1 MADGVQ
7 INVGASSAINSMAEA
22 ADMLTYELNG
32 RDLATYFG
40 VMAAQK
46 QRAMNTGRHPS
57 SLPKNSELWTY
68 SKLSTQRRDRIKK
81 GHQFWDVIEEENV
94 DATIHTKESVAKEKE
109 DDYTTKA
116 KQLSFLKGSSI
127 NQKLRNF
134 LSEAKNNDMQHLEL
148 RVDFKNKN
156 QIYFGMSFIIM
167 NYADEILYVNSKEEL
182 RCKPISQIEPS
193 DRIKFKMVDLMNP
206 SNPQPLSFGDTMY
219 LQCLDA
225 SETADNSFSTGT
237 VLTSK
242 LFGLPQHSSLN
253 FDVNQNFT
261 TTDSYTSNTSVI
273 PKDIGIF
280 ADETQHQFEPPDSP
294 TNQPA
299 TPAPM
304 TRRASAM
311 NMIPA
316 VTPAAPTA
324 GPKFTFDDQDI
335 KPSKSTEDVGEEALS
350 VQVTPNNRAGAN
362 AGDTTTKTKQYSN
375 AATICG
381 DVHITR
387 ICEVRMLENSLGFQA
402 DFGLLSDD
410 KAMRYTSK
418 AASLLG
424 KWCVHS
430 AELNSSPTKDHDK
443 KLFGHAR

>member
-1 MADGVQ
+1 
-7 INVGASSAINSMAEA
+7 MAEA
-22 ADMLTYELNG
+22 ANMLEYQLNG
-32 RDLATYFG
+32 RDLSSYFG

-46 QRAMNTGRHPS
+46 QKAMNTGRHPS
-57 SLPKNSELWTY
+57 SLPKTSELWTY

-94 DATIHTKESVAKEKE
+94 DATITNTKDSVVKEKE
-109 DDYTTKA
+109 DDYTAKA

-127 NQKLRNF
+127 NQKLRSF

-148 RVDFKNKN
+148 RVDFKNQN

-182 RCKPISQIEPS
+182 RCKPVSQIEPS

-219 LQCLDA
+219 LQCLEA
-225 SETADNSFSTGT
+225 SETADSSFSTGT

-253 FDVNQNFT
+253 FDVNHNFT
-261 TTDSYTSNTSVI
+261 TTDSYASSNV
-273 PKDIGIF
+273 PKNVGIF
-280 ADETQHQFEPPDSP
+280 SEQSQQVFDPPASP
-294 TNQPA
+294 TDQPD
-299 TPAPM
+299 
-304 TRRASAM
+304 
-311 NMIPA
+311 
-316 VTPAAPTA
+316 PTQ
-324 GPKFTFDDQDI
+324 KFTFDEQSTAEVI
-335 KPSKSTEDVGEEALS
+335 SSKEGSAPAAAESTPTSRVGTAQQTDMATS
-350 VQVTPNNRAGAN
+350 KA
-362 AGDTTTKTKQYSN
+362 KQFSN

-387 ICEVRMLENSLGFQA
+387 ICETRLLENSLGFQA

-410 KAMRYTSK
+410 KATRYTSK

-430 AELNSSPTKDHDK
+430 AELASSATSESDK
-443 KLFGHAR
+443 KFFGQARKNKGEVGSMHATKPDKHVGGSGTGNL